1 MLKLANKQQQIIAVL
16 LKDSPISSSQIHLEL
31 EKTGDKT
38 SLITTKRAISK
49 SVEQKILQSSGAGR
63 SIVYSLNILGRTLA
77 DVNAKEY
84 CSTEPDKRHGLKQY
98 NFDLF
103 PDFPKEI
110 FSKEELIVMN
120 SATIQYKQ
128 RTENLSTT
136 IQKKELARLVIELSW
151 KSSKIEGN
159 TYTLLDTEKLLLENQ
174 VAPNKTQEETQMILN
189 HKEAFNFVHKN
200 SKLFKTLNKK
210 NLEDLHKILVKNLNI
225 DISFRKK
232 PVGITGSAYRPLD
245 NIYQIEE
252 AIEELGK
259 KISLT
264 KSPYDKSFLAL
275 IGLSY
280 IQPFEDG
287 NKRTGRLMANA
298 LLLAHGL
305 APLSYRS
312 IDEEEYREALLV
324 FYELNA
330 IKPFKKI
337 FIEQYI
343 FAANNYLV
351 K

>member
-1 MLKLANKQQQIIAVL
+1 MLKLADKQQQIIAIL
-16 LKDSPISSSQIHLEL
+16 LKNSPFSSSQIHLEL
-31 EKTGDKT
+31 EKFGEKT
-38 SLITTKRAISK
+38 SLITTKRAVSK
-49 SVEQKILQSSGAGR
+49 LVEQKILQTSGAGR
-63 SIVYSLNILGRTLA
+63 SVVYTLNILGRTLA
-77 DVNAKEY
+77 DVDAKEY
-84 CSTEPDKRHGLKQY
+84 CSIEPDKRYGLKQY
-98 NFDLF
+98 NFNLF
-103 PDFPKEI
+103 SGFPKEI
-110 FSKEELIVMN
+110 FSKEELVTMKA
-120 SATIQYKQ
+120 ATLQYKQ
-128 RTENLSTT
+128 RTKNLSAT
-136 IQKKELARLVIELSW
+136 IQKKELERLVIELSW

-159 TYTLLDTEKLLLENQ
+159 TYTLLDTEKLLLENK
-174 VAPNKTQEETQMILN
+174 VAPNKTKEETQMILN
-189 HKEAFNFVHKN
+189 HKEAFNFIHKN
-200 SKLFKTLNKK
+200 SELFKNIGKK
-210 NLEDLHKILVKNLNI
+210 NLEELHKILVKNLNI

-245 NIYQIEE
+245 NFYQIGE
-252 AIEELGK
+252 AVEELDE
-259 KISLT
+259 KISRAKT
-264 KSPYDKSFLAL
+264 PYDKSFLAL

-287 NKRTGRLMANA
+287 NKRTSRLMANA

-330 IKPFKKI
+330 VKPFKKI